1 MRRIERFF
9 LWSVVAILLI
19 TAMAKMVTVWGVVS
33 TPTEPDAVKTMLEDR
48 EPFFNL
54 VPFRLLLLLA
64 AWLEVSVVLILFSK
78 ASSLIKWNAVTYLCV
93 LFYLFQGGALDGRI
107 PQVLPVHGER
117 VGCIQYPG
125 YDSGY
130 LYEIR
135 SVLPVWGQLQF
146 SGNRALFPEGTGET
160 AFFLSIRIISHS
172 L

>member
-1 MRRIERFF
+1 MGRIERFF
-9 LWSVVAILLI
+9 LWSVIAILLT

-93 LFYLFQGGALDGRI
+93 LFYLFGVSYSFLGIELFSRK
-107 PQVLPVHGER
+107 ER
-117 VGCIQYPG
+117 EKPLSSSQ
-125 YDSGY
+125 SG
-130 LYEIR
+130 
-135 SVLPVWGQLQF
+135 
-146 SGNRALFPEGTGET
+146 
-160 AFFLSIRIISHS
+160 
-172 L
+172 